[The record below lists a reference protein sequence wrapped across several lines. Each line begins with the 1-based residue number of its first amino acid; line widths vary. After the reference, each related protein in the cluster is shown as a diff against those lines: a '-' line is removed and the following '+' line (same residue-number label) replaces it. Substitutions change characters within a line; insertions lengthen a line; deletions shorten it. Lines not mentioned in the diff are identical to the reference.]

1 MVHASRRCDRS
12 NATMAARVNGVAERR
27 PGRQHGAAL
36 ARVAILETV
45 MPWRSMCVAM
55 TASVRFRVAPTPPSS
70 AIHADRRAERP
81 SINEKLVAPER
92 TKSNIPAAFL
102 TFLFTRLHAD
112 AEPKAKKQEISLCSN
127 CSVWRP
133 VGAEVLVPCRSRV
146 APTRRADRI
155 RLRVP
160 RLGQFSHTRRDIAMM
175 KMTSAGTPPASDL
188 CCFRLRRGS
197 LRGTAR
203 TGAASW
209 VGRPMWHSL
218 LSAAHNIRNIIA
230 RERIE
235 EKNDRAAGQARQD
248 RPADPP

>member
-1 MVHASRRCDRS
+1 MVHACRRCDRS

-55 TASVRFRVAPTPPSS
+55 TASVRFRVTPTPPSS

-127 CSVWRP
+127 CSVWRA

-146 APTRRADRI
+146 VPTRRADRI

-160 RLGQFSHTRRDIAMM
+160 RLGQFSHTRRDIATM
-175 KMTSAGTPPASDL
+175 KMTSAGAPG
-188 CCFRLRRGS
+188 RLRHRICAVSDSAAGASAGPRGRVRLRGS
-197 LRGTAR
+197 VARCGTRSYLLR
-203 TGAASW
+203 
-209 VGRPMWHSL
+209 
-218 LSAAHNIRNIIA
+218 IIYV
-230 RERIE
+230 I
-235 EKNDRAAGQARQD
+235 
-248 RPADPP
+248 